1 MTAPAVITG
10 VGLVTPLGGTPQQTW
25 DALLA
30 GRAIVDHARIDGLAA
45 GNRAGELALTAAR
58 QAIAQ
63 SGWSALN
70 LGDHRSGLFVGTS
83 KGPIEDWLTSGPQP
97 EGMGQIAAFLAA
109 NLQMGCGPRL
119 TLSAACAS
127 GLHALIRAAMALHAG
142 EAERALVVAVEAAVH
157 PLFLASFK
165 RLGVLAPEG
174 HGCRPFD
181 QNRRGFLMSEAA
193 AAVCLQP
200 ADSADASPLARLGRF
215 AIGGDATH
223 LTATDP
229 DAPTLRRSLQQV
241 IDGRGVDFVHAHG
254 TGTLL
259 NDPAE
264 LSAIESCIPPTVGC
278 PLVYSH
284 KAALGHSQG
293 AAGLVSVVLNCLCH
307 RDSVVPPNVNTTQP
321 LPTRAVRISREAQ
334 RAPIRRSLALA
345 SGFGGPIA
353 VVALD
358 SVR

>member
-10 VGLVTPLGGTPQQTW
+10 VGLVTALGSSPEQTW
-25 DALLA
+25 EALLA
-30 GRAIVDHARIDGLAA
+30 GGAITDHARIPGFAA
-45 GNRAGELALTAAR
+45 GNRAAQLALTAAR

-63 SGWSALN
+63 AGWTAPILAAA
-70 LGDHRSGLFVGTS
+70 DTGLFLGTS
-83 KGPIEDWLTSGPQP
+83 KGPIENWLSSGPGP
-97 EGMGQIAAFLAA
+97 DGLGQIAASLAA
-109 NLQMGCGPRL
+109 ELHMGCGPRL

-127 GLHALIRAAMALHAG
+127 GLHALIRAAMSLDAR
-142 EAERALVVAVEAAVH
+142 EAQRALVVAVEAAVH
-157 PLFLASFK
+157 PLFLASFQ
-165 RLGVLAPEG
+165 RLGVLAPQG

-181 QNRRGFLMSEAA
+181 QNRRGFFMSEAA
-193 AAVCLQP
+193 AAVCLE
-200 ADSADASPLARLGRF
+200 SAEQATVSPLARLDRF
-215 AIGGDATH
+215 AMGGDATH

-229 DAPTLRRSLQQV
+229 EAQTLRRLLQQV

-264 LSAIESCIPPTVGC
+264 LSAIESAVATTGDC

-307 RDSVVPPNVNTTQP
+307 RDAVVPPNVNTTQP
-321 LPTRAVRISREAQ
+321 LPTRAVRISHQAQ
-334 RAPIRRSLALA
+334 RASIRRSVAIA
-345 SGFGGPIA
+345 SGFGGPVA
-353 VVALD
+353 VIGLVSA
-358 SVR
+358 